1 VPIGPLVARKAI
13 LKPTILLVEDSKV
26 QKLANQKILIAAGYL
41 VLLAANGEEAF
52 TWRGKR
58 DPT

>member
-1 VPIGPLVARKAI
+1 